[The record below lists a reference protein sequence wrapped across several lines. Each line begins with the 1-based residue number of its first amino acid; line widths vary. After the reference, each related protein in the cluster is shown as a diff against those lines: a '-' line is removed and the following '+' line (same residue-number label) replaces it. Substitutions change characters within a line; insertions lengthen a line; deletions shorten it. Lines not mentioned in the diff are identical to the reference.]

1 MVVSTSLG
9 LVISILI
16 PVVVALVCAVVL
28 FKAMWR
34 VAEPNEALIISGFR
48 HKRPESAVAGE
59 SMGFKIVTGHGTFV
73 VPGVQVVRKLSLD
86 LNEAELVVDCVTQ
99 QGIPVHLKAVVIYK
113 VGDDFA
119 SIANAARRF
128 LDQQDKMNA
137 RIQNV
142 FAGHLRAICGSLT
155 VEDLIRERDK
165 LTEATR
171 SAAGTEMEKLG
182 LVIDSL
188 QIQEID
194 DPTGYI
200 ANLAKP
206 HAVGVV
212 KDARIAQA
220 HADREATETEQQAAA
235 IRAQAIRDSSI
246 KQATYQADVDRAEA
260 EAKLA
265 GPLAEATARQQVV
278 VEETKVA
285 QLEAE
290 RKEQELQVSVRK
302 PADAAAYEKRTVAQ
316 AQRDADIAA
325 AEARA
330 RQVELQAE
338 ADAKRIALN
347 ATAQATA
354 TRQLGEADASATQ
367 AKGIAEGNAIK
378 AKLLAEAEAIRARAE
393 ALASNQDAVIGQQ
406 LAEKWPAI
414 VEAASKAFSN
424 IDQLIVLNGADGIS
438 EIVGKV
444 MAQGATGLGLA
455 RTLLAKAGAKEL
467 SSNGSGLAPNGSA
480 VSPNGSGLSHA
491 MQTVP
496 RDGQPRKSEGT

>member
-1 MVVSTSLG
+1 VVASSSGLLIVAG
-9 LVISILI
+9 LVVA
-16 PVVVALVCAVVL
+16 VVVAAFVL

-34 VAEPNEALIISGFR
+34 VAEPNQALIISGFR
-48 HKRPESAVAGE
+48 TRRTEHDIGE
-59 SMGFKIVTGHGTFV
+59 SMGFKMVTGHGTLV
-73 VPGVQVVRKLSLD
+73 IPGIQVVRTLSLD

-142 FAGHLRAICGSLT
+142 FAGHLRVICGSLT
-155 VEDLIRERDK
+155 VEELIRERDK

-171 SAAGTEMEKLG
+171 AAVGTEMEKLG

-200 ANLAKP
+200 QNMAKP
-206 HAVGVV
+206 HAVAIL

-220 HADREATETEQQAAA
+220 HADREATETEQQSAALK
-235 IRAQAIRDSSI
+235 AQAVRDSAI
-246 KQATYQADVDRAEA
+246 KQATYQADVDRAAA

-290 RKEQELQVSVRK
+290 RREQELQVSVRK
-302 PADAAAYEKRTVAQ
+302 PADAAAYEKRTVA
-316 AQRDADIAA
+316 AGQRDADIAA
-325 AEARA
+325 SEARA
-330 RQVELQAE
+330 RQVELQAA
-338 ADAKRIALN
+338 ADAKRIELN
-347 ATAQATA
+347 ATAQASS
-354 TRQLGEADASATQ
+354 TRQIGEAEAAATQ
-367 AKGIAEGNAIK
+367 AKGVAEGNAIS
-378 AKLLAEAEAIRARAE
+378 ARLLAEANAIRARAE
-393 ALASNQDAVIGQQ
+393 ALATNQDAVIGQQ
-406 LAEKWPAI
+406 LAEKWPQI
-414 VEAASKAFSN
+414 VEAAAKAFDN
-424 IDQLIVLNGADGIS
+424 VDQMIVLNGADGVN
-438 EIVGKV
+438 EIVSKV
-444 MAQGATGLGLA
+444 MAQGAAGLGLA
-455 RTLLAKAGAKEL
+455 RALLAKASTPTREP
-467 SSNGSGLAPNGSA
+467 SQNGTPPAPA
-480 VSPNGSGLSHA
+480 A
-491 MQTVP
+491 I
-496 RDGQPRKSEGT
+496 E

>member
-1 MVVSTSLG
+1 MVIPAAGIDIIVAV
-9 LVISILI
+9 VI
-16 PVVVALVCAVVL
+16 ALALCVVL
-28 FKAMWR
+28 FRAMWR

-48 HKRPESAVAGE
+48 ARRESNAIGE
-59 SMGFKIVTGHGTFV
+59 SLGFKIVTGHGTLV
-73 VPGVQVVRKLSLD
+73 VPGIQVVRRLSLD
-86 LNEAELVVDCVTQ
+86 LNEAELAIDCVTQ

-128 LDQQDKMNA
+128 LDQQDKMDA

-155 VEDLIRERDK
+155 VEELIRERDK

-171 SAAGTEMEKLG
+171 AASGTEMEKLG

-188 QIQEID
+188 QIQEIN

-206 HAVGVV
+206 HAVAVL

-220 HADREATETEQQAAA
+220 HADREATETEQQSVALKAEA
-235 IRAQAIRDSSI
+235 VRQSSI
-246 KQATYQADVDRAEA
+246 KQATYQADVDRAA
-260 EAKLA
+260 AQAKLA
-265 GPLAEATARQQVV
+265 GPLAEAESRQKVV
-278 VEETKVA
+278 VEQTKVA

-302 PADAAAYEKRTVAQ
+302 PADASAYEKRTVAG

-338 ADAKRIALN
+338 ADAKRISVN
-347 ATAQATA
+347 ATAQASA
-354 TRQLGEADASATQ
+354 TKQLGDAEASATQ
-367 AKGIAEGNAIK
+367 AKGLAEGNAIK
-378 AKLLAEAEAIRARAE
+378 AKLLAEADAIRARAE
-393 ALASNQDAVIGQQ
+393 ALATNQDAVIGQQ
-406 LAEKWPAI
+406 LAEKWPQI
-414 VEAASKAFSN
+414 VEAASKAFNN
-424 IDQLIVLNGADGIS
+424 IDQMIVLNGADGVS
-438 EIVGKV
+438 EVLAKV
-444 MAQGATGLGLA
+444 MAQGAAGLGLA
-455 RTLLAKAGAKEL
+455 RTLLSRAPSKD
-467 SSNGSGLAPNGSA
+467 GSGRDSDGTNNGA
-480 VSPNGSGLSHA
+480 ARINALDVS
-491 MQTVP
+491 V
-496 RDGQPRKSEGT
+496 KSEERA

>member
-1 MVVSTSLG
+1 MVASSSGLLIVAG
-9 LVISILI
+9 LVVA
-16 PVVVALVCAVVL
+16 VVVAAFVL

-34 VAEPNEALIISGFR
+34 VAEPNQALIISGFR
-48 HKRPESAVAGE
+48 TRRTEHDIGE
-59 SMGFKIVTGHGTFV
+59 SMGFKMVTGHGTLV
-73 VPGVQVVRKLSLD
+73 IPGIQVVRTLSLD

-155 VEDLIRERDK
+155 VEELIRERDK

-171 SAAGTEMEKLG
+171 AAAGTEMEKLG

-200 ANLAKP
+200 QNMAKP
-206 HAVGVV
+206 HAVAIL

-220 HADREATETEQQAAA
+220 HADREATETEQQSAALK
-235 IRAQAIRDSSI
+235 AQAVRDSAI
-246 KQATYQADVDRAEA
+246 KQATYQADVDRAAA

-290 RKEQELQVSVRK
+290 RREQELQVSVRK
-302 PADAAAYEKRTVAQ
+302 PADAAAYEKRTVA
-316 AQRDADIAA
+316 AGQRDADIAA
-325 AEARA
+325 SEARA
-330 RQVELQAE
+330 RQVELQAA
-338 ADAKRIALN
+338 ADAKRIELN
-347 ATAQATA
+347 ATAQASS
-354 TRQLGEADASATQ
+354 TRQIGEAEAAATQ
-367 AKGIAEGNAIK
+367 AKGVAEGNAIS
-378 AKLLAEAEAIRARAE
+378 ARLLAEANAIRARAE
-393 ALASNQDAVIGQQ
+393 ALATNQDAVIGQQ
-406 LAEKWPAI
+406 LAEKWPQI
-414 VEAASKAFSN
+414 VEAAAKAFDN
-424 IDQLIVLNGADGIS
+424 VDQMIVLNGADGVN
-438 EIVGKV
+438 EIVSKV
-444 MAQGATGLGLA
+444 MAQGAAGLGLA
-455 RTLLAKAGAKEL
+455 RALLAKASTPTREP
-467 SSNGSGLAPNGSA
+467 SQNGTPPAPA
-480 VSPNGSGLSHA
+480 A
-491 MQTVP
+491 I
-496 RDGQPRKSEGT
+496 E

>member
-1 MVVSTSLG
+1 MVASSTG
-9 LVISILI
+9 TLVL
-16 PVVVALVCAVVL
+16 VGVALVAVAFVVGFAL

-48 HKRPESAVAGE
+48 TRRETTAIGE
-59 SMGFKIVTGHGTFV
+59 SMGFKMVTGHGTLV

-86 LNEAELVVDCVTQ
+86 LNEAELAVDCVTQ

-113 VGDDFA
+113 VGDDFS

-128 LDQQDKMNA
+128 LDQQDMMNA

-155 VEDLIRERDK
+155 VEELIRERDK

-171 SAAGTEMEKLG
+171 AAAGTEMEKLG

-200 ANLAKP
+200 QNLAKP
-206 HAVGVV
+206 HAVLVL

-220 HADREATETEQQAAA
+220 HADREATEIEQQSLALK
-235 IRAQAIRDSSI
+235 AQSARDSQI
-246 KQATYQADVDRAEA
+246 KQSTYQADVDRAAA

-265 GPLAEATARQQVV
+265 GPLAEATARQEVV
-278 VEETKVA
+278 VQQTKIA

-302 PADAAAYEKRTVAQ
+302 PADAAAYEKRTVAT

-330 RQVELQAE
+330 RQVELQAD
-338 ADAKRIALN
+338 ADAKRVELN
-347 ATAQATA
+347 AKAQASS
-354 TRQLGEADASATQ
+354 TRQIGEAEAAATQ
-367 AKGIAEGNAIK
+367 AKGLAEGNAIK
-378 AKLLAEAEAIRARAE
+378 AKLLAEAEAIRARAD
-393 ALASNQDAVIGQQ
+393 ALASNQEAVIGQT
-406 LAEKWPAI
+406 LAEKWPEI
-414 VEAASKAFSN
+414 VAAASKAFSN
-424 IDQLIVLNGADGIS
+424 IDQLVVLNGADGVN
-438 EIVGKV
+438 EILGKV
-444 MAQGATGLGLA
+444 MAQGAAGLSVA
-455 RTLLAKAGAKEL
+455 RGLLAKASAKDAPPANGATR
-467 SSNGSGLAPNGSA
+467 LATTSEPA
-480 VSPNGSGLSHA
+480 E
-491 MQTVP
+491 P
-496 RDGQPRKSEGT
+496 RG

>member
-1 MVVSTSLG
+1 MVAVGSE
-9 LVISILI
+9 LI
-16 PVVVALVCAVVL
+16 FVVVVFVIVLAFGFAL

-34 VAEPNEALIISGFR
+34 VAEPNQALIISGFR
-48 HKRPESAVAGE
+48 TRRDSTAIGE
-59 SMGFKIVTGHGTFV
+59 SMGFKMVTGHGTLV
-73 VPGVQVVRKLSLD
+73 IPGIQVVRTLSLD
-86 LNEAELVVDCVTQ
+86 LNEAELAVDCVTQ

-155 VEDLIRERDK
+155 VEELIRERDK

-206 HAVGVV
+206 HAVAIV

-220 HADREATETEQQAAA
+220 HADREATETEQQSAAL
-235 IRAQAIRDSSI
+235 RAEAVRDSMI
-246 KQATYQADVDRAEA
+246 KQATYQADVDRAA
-260 EAKLA
+260 AQAKLA
-265 GPLAEATARQQVV
+265 GPLAEATARQEVV
-278 VEETKVA
+278 VQETKVA

-290 RKEQELQVSVRK
+290 RREQELQATVRK
-302 PADAAAYEKRTVAQ
+302 PADAAAYEKRTA
-316 AQRDADIAA
+316 AAGQRDADIAA

-330 RQVELQAE
+330 RQVELQAA
-338 ADAKRIALN
+338 ADAKRIELN
-347 ATAQATA
+347 ATAQASS
-354 TRQLGEADASATQ
+354 TRQIGEAEAAATQ
-367 AKGIAEGNAIK
+367 AKGVAEGNAIS
-378 AKLLAEAEAIRARAE
+378 ARLLAEADAIRARAE
-393 ALASNQDAVIGQQ
+393 ALGTNQDAVIGQQ
-406 LAEKWPAI
+406 LAEKWPEI
-414 VEAASKAFSN
+414 VAAAAKAFNN
-424 IDQLIVLNGADGIS
+424 IDQMIVLNGADGVS
-438 EIVGKV
+438 EIVSKV

-455 RTLLAKAGAKEL
+455 RALLAQNAKAAKPVVKDGAVATTAEK
-467 SSNGSGLAPNGSA
+467 NGSPPSA
-480 VSPNGSGLSHA
+480 
-491 MQTVP
+491 
-496 RDGQPRKSEGT
+496 

>member
-1 MVVSTSLG
+1 MVVSPAFSVD
-9 LVISILI
+9 VIVA
-16 PVVVALVCAVVL
+16 VVVLAICVAL

-48 HKRPESAVAGE
+48 ARRAPNAVGE
-59 SMGFKIVTGHGTFV
+59 SMGFKIVTGHGTLV
-73 VPGVQVVRKLSLD
+73 VPGIQAVRRLSLD
-86 LNEAELVVDCVTQ
+86 LNEAELAVDCVTQ

-128 LDQQDKMNA
+128 LDQQDKMDT

-155 VEDLIRERDK
+155 VEELIRERDK

-171 SAAGTEMEKLG
+171 AASGTEMEKLG

-200 ANLAKP
+200 QNLAKP
-206 HAVGVV
+206 HAVAVV

-220 HADREATETEQQAAA
+220 HADREATETEQQALAL
-235 IRAQAIRDSSI
+235 RSQAVRDSSI
-246 KQATYQADVDRAEA
+246 KQSTYQADVDRAA
-260 EAKLA
+260 AQARLA
-265 GPLAEATARQQVV
+265 GPLAEAEARQQVV

-302 PADAAAYEKRTVAQ
+302 PADASAYEKRTVAG
-316 AQRDADIAA
+316 AQRDADIAGS
-325 AEARA
+325 EARA

-338 ADAKRIALN
+338 ADAKRIAVN
-347 ATAQATA
+347 ATAQAMA
-354 TRQLGEADASATQ
+354 TKQLGDAEASATQ
-367 AKGIAEGNAIK
+367 AKGLAEGNAIK
-378 AKLLAEAEAIRARAE
+378 AKLLAEADAIRARAE
-393 ALASNQDAVIGQQ
+393 ALATNQDAVIGQQ
-406 LAEKWPAI
+406 LAEKWPQI
-414 VEAASKAFSN
+414 VEAASKAFNN
-424 IDQLIVLNGADGIS
+424 IDQMIVLNGADGVS
-438 EIVGKV
+438 EILGKV
-444 MAQGATGLGLA
+444 MAQGAAGLGLA
-455 RTLLAKAGAKEL
+455 RTLLARAATKDAPSRVDDLSGNGATRVDAL
-467 SSNGSGLAPNGSA
+467 DVTAPGEKRA
-480 VSPNGSGLSHA
+480 
-491 MQTVP
+491 
-496 RDGQPRKSEGT
+496 